1 MIKCCSLLSVEDD
14 GKNTRLRVQEMS
26 LRALDQEFE
35 ELSYA
40 CSVNMDKLFNSF
52 GISLA

>member
-1 MIKCCSLLSVEDD
+1 
-14 GKNTRLRVQEMS
+14 MS

-40 CSVNMDKLFNSF
+40 CSVNMDKLFHSF

>member
-1 MIKCCSLLSVEDD
+1 
-14 GKNTRLRVQEMS
+14 MS

-40 CSVNMDKLFNSF
+40 CSVNMDKLFQN
-52 GISLA
+52 SLATSKLESRYSQIKPAVVFNDPTE